1 MFLYVSLSLQNSKA
15 RDTLSTRNAR
25 FSSNDAF
32 DVRASFEERSVC
44 LSFVEI
50 AFVEREAF

>member
-1 MFLYVSLSLQNSKA
+1 MFLYVSLSSKNPKA
-15 RDTLSTRNAR
+15 RDSFDAKRAR
-25 FSSNDAF
+25 FSSNDVR